1 MTQTPVISISTSL
14 TCHPPPPPPPPPPP
28 SSHFFPTRQS
38 VKSDQLPKGLLKPS
52 GAANAYSLYGNRNG
66 KCALGIYKHFFL
78 PFKISLD
85 FFNLF
90 TTENP
95 KVRQRSGL
103 FRWWGTPKILS
114 KDQTRA
120 NVKAHFLDG
129 KEAICRWGGGIKFP
143 RIAGARQATAARCPL
158 LAANCWSHNLK
169 ETDPDKIIL
178 FSSQHM
184 MKRRFMWDEG

>member
-1 MTQTPVISISTSL
+1 MLPPSLSNGISNFGTEQGSGGGALKEITLSFVFSSLLEAPFHLNQAAALEFVTQTPVISFSTSL

-103 FRWWGTPKILS
+103 FR
-114 KDQTRA
+114 
-120 NVKAHFLDG
+120 
-129 KEAICRWGGGIKFP
+129 
-143 RIAGARQATAARCPL
+143 
-158 LAANCWSHNLK
+158 
-169 ETDPDKIIL
+169 
-178 FSSQHM
+178 
-184 MKRRFMWDEG
+184 